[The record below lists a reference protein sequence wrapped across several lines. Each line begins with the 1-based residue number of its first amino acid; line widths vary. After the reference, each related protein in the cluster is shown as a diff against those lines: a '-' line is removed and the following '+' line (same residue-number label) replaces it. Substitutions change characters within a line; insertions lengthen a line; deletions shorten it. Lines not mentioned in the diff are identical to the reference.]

1 MWKSKPS
8 SKGRGLYPINF
19 GHTRL
24 GIIAMELRS
33 DQYEG
38 TVDARRIE
46 AATFPNA
53 LA

>member
-1 MWKSKPS
+1 
-8 SKGRGLYPINF
+8 
-19 GHTRL
+19 
-24 GIIAMELRS
+24 MELRS

-53 LA
+53 LARLQGYQDVDAGGRT